1 MNRDILEGKWKQ
13 MRGRMKETWGKLTD
27 DDLDRV
33 DGRLDRLAG
42 LLQSKYG
49 YARDKAEEEIKQVFA
64 EDDRVSV
71 AEKED
76 KTPWVVSIFLAGLMF
91 AGMSMGMA
99 CATTDA
105 GLTTKV
111 KSKMVADGTVP
122 ASQINVD
129 TKNGVVTLTGAVDR
143 QTEKDQAI
151 LVARN
156 TAGVKDV
163 VDMISVRET
172 SVSGNA
178 TGDAPEPDRTVGERI
193 DDAGITIA
201 VKGRL
206 LEDPDVKGLQ
216 IDVDTREGV
225 VYLTG
230 SVRSDAEKEKA
241 ASLARDTKHVKNV
254 VTNLKV
260 EKS

>member
-13 MRGRMKETWGKLTD
+13 MRGRMKEAWGKLTD

-33 DGRLDRLAG
+33 EGRLDRLAG

-49 YARDKAEEEIKQVFA
+49 YARDRADEEIKRVLE
-64 EDDRVSV
+64 EDDRAAV
-71 AEKED
+71 AEHEGKM
-76 KTPWVVSIFLAGLMF
+76 PRAVSLFLAGLVL
-91 AGMSMGMA
+91 AGMSLGLG
-99 CATTDA
+99 CAQTDA

-111 KSKMVADGTVP
+111 KSKMVADGSVP

-129 TKNGVVTLTGAVDR
+129 TKNGVVTLTGTVDHP
-143 QTEKDQAI
+143 TEKDQAI

-156 TAGVKDV
+156 TAGVRDV
-163 VDMISVRET
+163 VDMISVRE
-172 SVSGNA
+172 SASSGN
-178 TGDAPEPDRTVGERI
+178 APEPDRTLGERI
-193 DDAGITIA
+193 DDAGITVA

-206 LEDPDVKGLQ
+206 LEDPDVKGLH

-230 SVRSDAEKEKA
+230 SVHSTAEQERA
-241 ASLARDTKHVKNV
+241 TQLARDTKHVKNV
-254 VTNLKV
+254 VANIKV

>member
-1 MNRDILEGKWKQ
+1 
-13 MRGRMKETWGKLTD
+13 MKETWGKLTD

-49 YARDKAEEEIKQVFA
+49 YARDKAEEEIKQIFA
-64 EDDRVSV
+64 EDDRVAV

-99 CATTDA
+99 CGTTDA

-129 TKNGVVTLTGAVDR
+129 TKNGVVTLTGSVDR

-163 VDMISVRET
+163 VDMISVRES

-178 TGDAPEPDRTVGERI
+178 PEPDRSMGERV
-193 DDAGITIA
+193 DDAGITVA

-241 ASLARDTKHVKNV
+241 ASLARETKNVKNV